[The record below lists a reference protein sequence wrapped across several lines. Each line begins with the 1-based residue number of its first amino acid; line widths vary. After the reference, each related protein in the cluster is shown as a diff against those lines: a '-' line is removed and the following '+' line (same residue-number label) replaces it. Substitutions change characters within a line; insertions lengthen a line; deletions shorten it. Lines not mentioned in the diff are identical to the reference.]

1 MIDMVQENFK
11 SFMGSED
18 KKRLFLYTATL
29 ILAIAVIPAKAGI
42 QEKTGFRVK
51 PGMTKAIRFMS
62 SGIRIHSAFS
72 AASF

>member
-62 SGIRIHSAFS
+62 SCIRIHSAFS